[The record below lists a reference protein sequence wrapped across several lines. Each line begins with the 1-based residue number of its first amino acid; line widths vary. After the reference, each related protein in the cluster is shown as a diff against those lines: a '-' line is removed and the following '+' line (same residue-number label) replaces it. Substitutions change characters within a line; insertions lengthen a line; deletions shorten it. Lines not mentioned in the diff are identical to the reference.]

1 MIGLIVLTLGAVT
14 VLAGMIDVP
23 VLQALGTTIDVPVQI
38 LSSTCSNVPHDP
50 PMAGQQFLV
59 ILIQIGRAVQA
70 KDIRQF
76 RHDRPG

>member
-1 MIGLIVLTLGAVT
+1 VT

-23 VLQALGTTIDVPVQI
+23 VLLTLGAAIDFSVQS
-38 LSSTCSNVPHDP
+38 LGSTCSNVPHDP
-50 PMAGQQFLV
+50 LMAGQQLLV
-59 ILIQIGRAVQA
+59 VLIQIGRAVQA